1 MALPGIST
9 FPGCQQGLFGKSQ
22 QRRRKQKVTSE
33 KKKNRKSIKLLLKLK
48 KGGSKKYS
56 VRMKI
61 KVTSDTGELKNNLMC
76 YV

>member
-33 KKKNRKSIKLLLKLK
+33 KKNRKSIKLLLKLK
-48 KGGSKKYS
+48 KGESKKYS